1 MRCNLAQEG
10 IRYDAKILAKFYE
23 YKCKAFFILGPVC
36 LKLNRFVTVAQ
47 SVERSFKGPSKR
59 CNSLTDTG
67 SNPSRG
73 IKNKINL
80 SEPSMDEHGKKF
92 TVWEAE

>member
-10 IRYDAKILAKFYE
+10 ICYDAKILAKFYE

-47 SVERSFKGPSKR
+47 SVERPFKGPSKR

-67 SNPSRG
+67 SNPAQG
-73 IKNKINL
+73 IKKSYL
-80 SEPSMDEHGKKF
+80 SHLWTTMAKSLQFGK
-92 TVWEAE
+92 